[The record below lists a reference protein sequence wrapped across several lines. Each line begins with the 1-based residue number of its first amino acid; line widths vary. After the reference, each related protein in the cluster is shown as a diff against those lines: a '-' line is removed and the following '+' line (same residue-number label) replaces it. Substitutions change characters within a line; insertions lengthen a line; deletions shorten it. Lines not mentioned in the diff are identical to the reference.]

1 MARPREETPVSIS
14 SGCARAVLDDRKT
27 MLRQV
32 AVDAD
37 ALCPLGGPGDRLWV
51 REPWASA
58 GGAIAYA
65 ADAGVGPVARAASAP
80 VWQPSRTMPREA
92 SRILVEIEATR
103 LERLQAIPP
112 EDLAPEG
119 SLWLPAAAAGE
130 TPRQGFARWWDS
142 LHPRPGAQWG
152 DDPWVWVVRFRRVVP

>member
-1 MARPREETPVSIS
+1 MARPPGETPVSIS

-37 ALCPLGGPGDRLWV
+37 APCPLGGPGDRLWV
-51 REPWASA
+51 REPWASV
-58 GGAIAYA
+58 GGAVAYA
-65 ADAGVGPVARAASAP
+65 ADEAEGLAGDGAVAP
-80 VWQPSRTMPREA
+80 EWQPSRTMPREA

-112 EDLAPEG
+112 EDLAAEG
-119 SLWLPAAAAGE
+119 SLWLSAAAAGE
-130 TPRQGFARWWDS
+130 SPRQGFARWWDS
-142 LHPRPGAQWG
+142 LHPRPGTQWG
-152 DDPWVWVVRFRRVVP
+152 DDPWVWVVRFRRV